1 MTVED
6 PREAL
11 RARPISRR
19 RQVRRGLRA
28 AVRRVVQWVGPFV
41 LKNLARTWRMTIL
54 GTENLEGT
62 VVEHRGH
69 FMSLWHGRILF
80 GLAHHGSQEWYALV
94 SASGDGA
101 ILGELL
107 ERFGYRL
114 VRGSTGQSGARAVR
128 EILRILDSGAVVA
141 ITPDGPRGPRHAM
154 NPGLA
159 WLARATG
166 YPVLPVGFACGR
178 ALRSKS
184 WDRFTIPLPWT
195 RVVMAYERPIAVGR
209 DGGEAELAAAN
220 EAIRDGMLR
229 AERRG
234 FELLQKEPDW

>member
-1 MTVED
+1 M
-6 PREAL
+6 
-11 RARPISRR
+11 SRKR
-19 RQVRRGLRA
+19 RFRRGLRGA
-28 AVRRVVQWVGPFV
+28 FRRIVQTVGPPI
-41 LKNLARTWRMTIL
+41 LRGLARTWRMTIV

-62 VVEHRGH
+62 LGEHRGH
-69 FMSLWHGRILF
+69 FMALWHGRILF
-80 GLAHHGSQEWYALV
+80 GLAYHGSQEWYALV
-94 SASGDGA
+94 SGSGDGA

-107 ERFGYRL
+107 ESFGYRL

-128 EILRILDSGAVVA
+128 EILRILDSGAVVI

-166 YPVLPVGFACGR
+166 YPVVPIGFACGR
-178 ALRSKS
+178 AWRARS

-195 RVVMAYERPIAVGR
+195 RVVMTYERPIAVGR

-220 EAIRDGMLR
+220 DAIREAILR

-234 FELLQKEPDW
+234 FELLGREPDA